1 MGSLANSLIIS
12 PRREL
17 DTTNRTVLSKDIKDI
32 FQEVLTPCYIVSDM
46 LDLVSETY
54 GYNKEENTFECVG
67 DYKYKLKGDLPLNKI
82 FFEPAVG
89 TGNFLL
95 QVLMRK
101 FKRVHTKEQL
111 FKAVSTIYGVDIQ
124 SNNVLETR
132 LRMLDFIE
140 DNYEILTGEPF
151 TEEMATLFSVVL
163 EKNIILGNTVYC
175 NSFDHGMKL
184 LDNKGNITH
193 DESLSLYESTYD
205 SDLPLDS
212 LNWYDKMY
220 MYYWVWNNKPVRSF
234 VGEKDVKP
242 EEIEGYIIDEPE
254 QNDKELVC
262 KFLYYALLPKPKKV
276 RISTPEE
283 LKDKKPKSTS
293 SKPKAPKA
301 PKVNK
306 PKASSFSSLGRLSF

>member
-1 MGSLANSLIIS
+1 MGSLSNSLIVS

-32 FQEVLTPCYIVSDM
+32 YQEVLTPCFIVSDM
-46 LDLVSETY
+46 LDLVSESY
-54 GYNKEENTFECVG
+54 GYNKEENTFESTG
-67 DYKYKLKGDLPLNKI
+67 DFKYKLKGDLPLNKI

-101 FKRVHTKEQL
+101 FMRVHNKEQL

-151 TEEMATLFSVVL
+151 TDEMATLFAFIL
-163 EKNIILGNTVYC
+163 ERNIILGNTVYC
-175 NSFDHGMKL
+175 NSFDHGMKF
-184 LDNKGNITH
+184 LDNKGNISH
-193 DESLSLYESTYD
+193 DETLSLYESTFD
-205 SDLPLDS
+205 ADLPLDS
-212 LNWYDKMY
+212 THWYDKMY
-220 MYYWVWNNKPVRSF
+220 MYYWVWNSKPIRSF
-234 VGEKDVKP
+234 VGEKDVDP
-242 EEIEGYIIDEPE
+242 EKIEGYIIDEPE
-254 QNDKELVC
+254 RNDKELVC

-276 RISTPEE
+276 KISTPPE
-283 LKDKKPKSTS
+283 LKEKKEKTST
-293 SKPKAPKA
+293 SKPKAPK
-301 PKVNK
+301 PNK
-306 PKASSFSSLGRLSF
+306 PKASSFSSLGRLTF